1 MAGGSGSVSWISA
14 GSNYYTVS
22 VTYTVSWTSGS
33 TLRSSSPAS
42 GSNWGGSFY
51 PCGAFATFTISCSER
66 LTNGTYNDFTFD
78 VTGTAPSCPVAT
90 TPSFSDTT
98 VATGRRG
105 IAYSD
110 GVVASPKTSY
120 SINYG
125 SGTLGSLGL
134 SFSTSDGTITG
145 TPTSA
150 GSTTFTVTA
159 TNNPGGGYTPSSA
172 TTGNITLTVLNAT
185 PKVWNGS
192 AWVYA
197 SDVKVWNGSAWVSGT
212 TKVYDSGT
220 STWNYP
226 S

>member
-1 MAGGSGSVSWISA
+1 MAGGSGSVSFISA
-14 GSNYYTVS
+14 GSNTYSVVVSYTV
-22 VTYTVSWTSGS
+22 TWTSGS

-42 GSNWGGSFY
+42 GSNWGGVTFSCGSFT
-51 PCGAFATFTISCSER
+51 TFTINCSEK
-66 LTNGTYNDFTFD
+66 LSNGTTNTFTFD
-78 VTGTAPSCPVAT
+78 VTGTAPACPVAT
-90 TPSFSDTT
+90 SPTFSDTT
-98 VATGRRG
+98 VANGRKG

-134 SFSTSDGTITG
+134 SFGTSDGTITG
-145 TPTSA
+145 TPTAA

-159 TNNPGGGYTPSSA
+159 TNNPGGGYTPSS
-172 TTGNITLTVLNAT
+172 TTTSNITLTVLNAT
-185 PKVWNGS
+185 PKIWNGS

-197 SDVKVWNGSAWVSGT
+197 SDVKVWNGSAWVTAT
-212 TKVYDSGT
+212 TKVYNSAT
-220 STWNYP
+220 STWNFP